1 MTPNKRT
8 ETSVRQ
14 QILGYFRTL
23 LKYVVAIGD

>member
-1 MTPNKRT
+1 MSSKRT
-8 ETSVRQ
+8 ESSVRQ